1 MLDDR
6 EIIERCRR
14 GQRQWMDLLID
25 RYRMPLY
32 SLCRR
37 LARSRMD
44 ADDLFQDTWVNAMR
58 GLDGFLLDHEFRT
71 WLFAICVN
79 RYRDQFRRRRRWL
92 QLIGQRPAGTHEDDA
107 REAIGASAPDPAAG
121 AVARAVR
128 EGVREAIGRLED
140 DFRVPVVL
148 HYFQHLSMEEI
159 GGVLEIP
166 AGTVKS
172 RLARAREK
180 LRVALEE
187 TGNGR
192 A

>member
-14 GQRQWMDLLID
+14 GQEQWMDLLID
-25 RYRMPLY
+25 RYRAPLY

-37 LARSRMD
+37 LTRRPMD
-44 ADDLFQDTWVNAMR
+44 ADDLFQDTWVNVMR
-58 GLDGFLLDHEFRT
+58 GLDGFLLDRDFRT

-92 QLIGQRPAGTHEDDA
+92 QLIARRPAGTHEDEV
-107 REAIGASAPDPAAG
+107 RGTLSASEPDPATG

-187 TGNGR
+187 TGNG
-192 A
+192 